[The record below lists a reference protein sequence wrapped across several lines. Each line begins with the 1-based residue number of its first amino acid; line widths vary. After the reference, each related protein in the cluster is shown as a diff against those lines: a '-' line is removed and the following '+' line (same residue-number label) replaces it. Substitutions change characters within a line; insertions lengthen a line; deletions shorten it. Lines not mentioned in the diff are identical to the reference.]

1 MTKTILSAALIMA
14 AMTAKGQETV
24 FSQDFEDFDTV
35 EEQQWGAIDGDADG
49 AIFGFVT
56 TQPVLV
62 QLGFTGNVMGSTNF
76 YLDDE
81 NNPVEVE
88 NSDNMLLSPVLELP
102 EEDNLSLSMRISGI
116 GMIEEA
122 SAGYEIYVLDT
133 NNIGDIGTIE
143 EMWAVL
149 DAATPLKEDVMNG
162 PSEVQTYDISGHAG
176 QEVIVLVRHNNCD
189 GPTYLFVD
197 EITITSGV
205 LSNPELA
212 ASAFRIYPNPVE
224 DVLHLQGNDGLSIQE
239 VKVTDV
245 NGRIVKT
252 IAIDGGQNTSV
263 VMDGLASGS
272 YFVSIATD
280 KGTAVKQVI
289 KK

>member
-1 MTKTILSAALIMA
+1 MNKTILSAVLVMA
-14 AMTAKGQETV
+14 AMASKGQETI
-24 FSQDFEDFDTV
+24 FSQDFEDFDSV

-49 AIFGFVT
+49 TIFGFVT
-56 TQPVLV
+56 TQPALV
-62 QLGFTGNVMGSTNF
+62 QLGFTGNVMGSMNF

-81 NNPVEVE
+81 NNPIEVE
-88 NSDNMLLSPVLELP
+88 GSDNMLLSPVLELP
-102 EEDNLSLSMRISGI
+102 EEDNLSLSMRISGV

-133 NNIGDIGTIE
+133 NDIGDIGTIE

-162 PSEVQTYDISGHAG
+162 PSEVQVYDISAHAG
-176 QEVIVLVRHNNCD
+176 QEVIVLVRHNNCE

-197 EITITSGV
+197 EITVTSGI
-205 LSNPELA
+205 LSNPDIVAE
-212 ASAFRIYPNPVE
+212 AFSIYPNPVE
-224 DVLHLQGNDGLSIQE
+224 DVLHLQGNDGLSIRE
-239 VKVTDV
+239 VRVTDM
-245 NGRIVKT
+245 NGRVVKT
-252 IAIDGGQNTSV
+252 ASMNGGQNAAVS
-263 VMDGLASGS
+263 MDGMASGS